1 MVAFWGLV
9 AAVGLTLAALASTRA
24 VDHAARAAS
33 GFGVPAFVVGF
44 TVLALGTDLPEM
56 ANSIAASVTGHGD
69 VNVGDSIGSAA
80 AQATLVL
87 GLVPLLACPV
97 AVDRRNIGLL
107 GAATIAA
114 LLLGVALML
123 DGRLGRADGIVLVLA
138 WGLAVWVVDREIR
151 APAQPELP
159 LPDRHPGAH
168 AALAVSWLLGV
179 AGGAT
184 VAVAGLIRVAEA
196 LAVPEYVVSFLGLAL
211 GTSLPELTVAVTA
224 ARRGQA
230 DLALGDALGA
240 SLADASL
247 SVGIGPIVAPTAVTA
262 ALVVPGGLAST
273 AVVALSTL
281 VLVARGRHTRVTG
294 VLLVALYVAMVPVL
308 LAEA

>member
-9 AAVGLTLAALASTRA
+9 AVVGLTLAALASTRA
-24 VDHAARAAS
+24 VDHAARAAA

-44 TVLALGTDLPEM
+44 TILALGTDLPEM

-87 GLVPLLACPV
+87 GLVPLLARPV
-97 AVDRRNIGLL
+97 TIDRRNVGLL
-107 GAATIAA
+107 GSATVAV
-114 LLLGVALML
+114 LLLGVALMV
-123 DGRLGRADGIVLVLA
+123 DGRLARIDGIVLVVA
-138 WGLAVWVVDREIR
+138 WGVAVWLVDREVR
-151 APAQPELP
+151 APSQPELP
-159 LPDRHPGAH
+159 LPERHPGAH
-168 AALAVSWLLGV
+168 AALATSWLLGV

-184 VAVAGLIRVAEA
+184 VAVGGLIRVAEA

-224 ARRGQA
+224 ARRGQSE
-230 DLALGDALGA
+230 LALGDALGA

-247 SVGIGPIVAPTAVTA
+247 SVGIGPVVAPTAVTA
-262 ALVVPGGLAST
+262 ALVVPGGLATT
-273 AVVALSTL
+273 AAVTLSTF
-281 VLVARGRHTRVTG
+281 VLVVRGRHTRTTG
-294 VLLVALYVAMVPVL
+294 VLLVVLYVAMVPAL